1 VRQDAPLDARD
12 HRLIELMVTGHT
24 QRQCAE
30 QLRWHRATVSRRAKR
45 PAFVT
50 ALAQA
55 EAGVRR
61 TARRKIAASL
71 TTAADYLVRA
81 VDDDKVPPA
90 VRVAAAGR
98 LLNTWAALEP
108 RQLDVAATVA
118 PAPRRRDGES
128 FAEILERMA
137 SRLGIPDDVACP
149 TEADIWRAEGRTPP
163 PQTNG
168 EEART

>member
-45 PAFVT
+45 PGFVT

-55 EAGVRR
+55 EAEVRR

-71 TTAADYLVRA
+71 TTAADYLARA
-81 VDDDKVPPA
+81 VDDDQVPPA
-90 VRVAAAGR
+90 VRVQAAGR
-98 LLNTWAALEP
+98 LLTVWAALEP

-118 PAPRRRDGES
+118 PVPPRRDGQT

-137 SRLGIPDDVACP
+137 RRLNLPDDVFCP

-163 PQTNG
+163 PRTNG
-168 EEART
+168 QEART

>member
-24 QRQCAE
+24 QRQMRRAAPLASGHGVAPS
-30 QLRWHRATVSRRAKR
+30 QAARVRHRARSSRGRR
-45 PAFVT
+45 PSYGE
-50 ALAQA
+50 AQD
-55 EAGVRR
+55 RR
-61 TARRKIAASL
+61 LL

-81 VDDDKVPPA
+81 VHDDKVPPA

-98 LLNTWAALEP
+98 LLNAWAALEP

-118 PAPRRRDGES
+118 RAPRRRDGES

-163 PQTNG
+163 PHTNG